1 MEAAMRAAAVLYPS
15 MGLADDQRLEVTLS
29 DPARIGQ
36 PDRQIPIA
44 FYWSSAAPL
53 PMPIVVLSH
62 GGAFGHDNPRRSLE
76 KWAPVLAQHG
86 YLAVAIAHT
95 PRTDIE
101 RIVLTMNLG
110 GTLPQCRE
118 FKHLGYDRPLDFAR
132 VAQQLAEQSA
142 DPPWNGG
149 IDLDAVGYMGHSAGA
164 GSVMMAAGA
173 GREYMAGL
181 GLSFAQHPVPRA
193 FVAMS
198 PEGAGDDG
206 FTPESWDRVTRP
218 VLMCTGASDGDH
230 PHERRDPYEYM
241 PAGDKYLLWVEHPG
255 AEHMVFAGET
265 DACVET
271 TGDQAFCDEMQK
283 WLRSA
288 VRAFLDA
295 HLRQDQAAAD
305 YLASDSLVQSSAGVI
320 EWRTK

>member
-1 MEAAMRAAAVLYPS
+1 MSVANLLYPS
-15 MGLADDQRLEVTLS
+15 SGLPDDEHLKITLS
-29 DPARIGQ
+29 DPTRIGQ
-36 PDRQIPIA
+36 PDREIPLA
-44 FYWSSAAPL
+44 FSWSSMAPL

-62 GGAFGHDNPRRSLE
+62 GGAFGQTNPRNSLE
-76 KWAPVLAQHG
+76 AWAAVLAQHG

-95 PRTDIE
+95 ARDDLE

-118 FKHLGYDRPLDFAR
+118 FKHLGYDRPLDFGR
-132 VAQQLAEQSA
+132 VLAELEAQSA
-142 DPPWNGG
+142 GPPWNGG
-149 IDLDAVGYMGHSAGA
+149 IDLGAVAYMGHSAGA

-173 GREYMAGL
+173 GREYMPGL
-181 GLSFAQHPVPRA
+181 GLSFAEHPLPVA

-206 FTPESWDRVTRP
+206 FTADSWDGVTRP
-218 VLMCTGASDGDH
+218 VLMCTGANDGDN

-241 PAGDKYLLWVEHPG
+241 PAGDKYLLWIEDQG
-255 AEHMVFAGET
+255 AKHMVFAGET
-265 DACVET
+265 DACVEV
-271 TGDQAFCDEMQK
+271 TGDPAHCDEMQE

-295 HLRQDQAAAD
+295 HLRNEQAAID
-305 YLASDSLVQSSAGVI
+305 YLAGDSLVQASAGVVQ
-320 EWRTK
+320 WSAK